1 MEQNLQEAVNL
12 IGEGQCEDALA
23 RLDRI
28 SSDRLTA
35 GDRLDFLYWR
45 GFALFNLNRF
55 AEAEQIF
62 RQAIC
67 ECPEEGRFYRS
78 LGQLL
83 SEGGR
88 EEESLGHFAKAREF
102 LPQDCLNAY
111 EWGYALYKLERD
123 ADAISRFEEATE
135 IDPKCSAAVRYL
147 GEIHSS
153 RGDYGKALEA
163 YQRYLERVSGDYAIL
178 VEAAIC
184 LSDLERFEE
193 AFDLYRRA
201 AAANAKYVYTYYNW
215 SVSLWRAGELDQAKA
230 KTEESIGIEEQFP
243 LAWMLLGRLELALG
257 HEERAIEILG
267 RGIGLARQPIH
278 NDVEMVS
285 WCYETYFDSMIEL
298 RRPEDA
304 QVVFWEAAR
313 ANLLTQVMLEHY
325 NTLSHD
331 ERSDLS
337 LWWVLL
343 DVRLF
348 EPEPVDEADGGSFA
362 GYLCGFNVLARD
374 PDEAV
379 DYAVEF
385 EKHLGEGDAV
395 VEECLLQ
402 EQKVTAV
409 PGVCWVYP
417 NRNYYGSRYDER

>member
-1 MEQNLQEAVNL
+1 M
-12 IGEGQCEDALA
+12 
-23 RLDRI
+23 
-28 SSDRLTA
+28 
-35 GDRLDFLYWR
+35 
-45 GFALFNLNRF
+45 
-55 AEAEQIF
+55 
-62 RQAIC
+62 
-67 ECPEEGRFYRS
+67 
-78 LGQLL
+78 
-83 SEGGR
+83 
-88 EEESLGHFAKAREF
+88 
-102 LPQDCLNAY
+102 
-111 EWGYALYKLERD
+111 
-123 ADAISRFEEATE
+123 
-135 IDPKCSAAVRYL
+135 
-147 GEIHSS
+147 
-153 RGDYGKALEA
+153 
-163 YQRYLERVSGDYAIL
+163 
-178 VEAAIC
+178 EAAIC

-243 LAWMLLGRLELALG
+243 LSWMLLGRLELALG

-331 ERSDLS
+331 ERSDLT

-348 EPEPVDEADGGSFA
+348 EPEPVDEADGGSFG

-379 DYAVEF
+379 DYAIEF